1 MFAESLKR
9 FIDSQNVKQFDF
21 FVLFNPS
28 QVILDLEVLKIDIV
42 LVDMAFDNKTK
53 FLNSHNDNNLNFCKK
68 TFRQFNAYKIIFLV
82 SPNDLNNRQIAQMAK
97 QEELIKDFIF
107 YDSSLKYLISKLA
120 TY

>member
-53 FLNSHNDNNLNFCKK
+53 FLNSHSDNNLNFCKK

-97 QEELIKDFIF
+97 QEELIEDFIF